1 MRNAFIRELI
11 NFSSTNEVPYLI
23 TGDLG
28 FSVIEEFQAKYPNKF
43 INAGI
48 LEQSLV
54 GMATG
59 LALQGNKVFVYSITN
74 FATFRALE
82 QLRLDI
88 SHHNANV
95 CVVGVGVGFQYQS
108 AGYSHWGIE
117 DLAVV
122 SSLQNFTIYSPWNED
137 STVLAVRQILAS
149 NGPSYLRLGKAPSF
163 PNLEMEPVFLGSL
176 ARSIGSGRN
185 LVITHGSIAAILGG
199 SPIFDTDLFKL
210 VILNNLSEIDVI
222 KSSNLLKN
230 CKSITV
236 VEENIFSGS
245 LGSNIARYVAE
256 EKLNVSYKWIGVRAG
271 KIESVAGD
279 LEFLRQRFMGDY
291 TALAFMNP

>member
-54 GMATG
+54 GIATG

-74 FATFRALE
+74 FVTFRALE

-88 SHHNANV
+88 SHHSADV

-122 SSLQNFTIYSPWNED
+122 SSLQNFTIYSPCNEE
-137 STVLAVRQILAS
+137 STILALQQILS
-149 NGPSYLRLGKAPSF
+149 SSGPSYLRLGKATSF
-163 PNLEMEPVFLGSL
+163 PDLQMEPVFLGSL
-176 ARSIGSGRN
+176 ARFIGSGKN
-185 LVITHGSIAAILGG
+185 LVVTHGSIAGVLAG

-210 VILNNLSEIDVI
+210 VIINNLSEIEII
-222 KSSNLLKN
+222 KSSNIFSN
-230 CKSITV
+230 CSSITV
-236 VEENIFSGS
+236 VEENIFSGG
-245 LGSNIARYVAE
+245 LGSNISRYVAE
-256 EKLNVSYKWIGVRAG
+256 EKLNVSFKWIGVRAG

-291 TALAFMNP
+291 TAMAFAKP